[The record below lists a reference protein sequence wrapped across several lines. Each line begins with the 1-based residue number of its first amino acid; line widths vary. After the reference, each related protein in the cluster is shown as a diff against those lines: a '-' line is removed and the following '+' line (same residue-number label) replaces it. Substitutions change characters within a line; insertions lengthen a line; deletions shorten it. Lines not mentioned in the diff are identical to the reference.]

1 MKEIGL
7 KIQFYYPEGDDKQ
20 FQKQVPWTDDECVL
34 ICLDYCRNMAGMNKK
49 QVERLI
55 QERMELMN
63 PPPKLKSGEYNN
75 KKVKSFTIIINAE
88 KKQQN
93 MPAIATVVN
102 FGVSFL
108 HLKVTEKTENPR
120 ADIRPNNKP
129 NKRKQ
134 NRNRH

>member
-34 ICLDYCRNMAGMNKK
+34 ICLDNCRNMAGLNKK

-55 QERMELMN
+55 QERMEFMN

-75 KKVKSFTIIINAE
+75 KKVKSFNGISDSLLSGALGPGYRKNWTEI
-88 KKQQN
+88 Q
-93 MPAIATVVN
+93 
-102 FGVSFL
+102 
-108 HLKVTEKTENPR
+108 LKEYEDYLKG
-120 ADIRPNNKP
+120 D
-129 NKRKQ
+129 Q
-134 NRNRH
+134 

>member
-34 ICLDYCRNMAGMNKK
+34 ICLDNCRNMAGLNKK

-55 QERMELMN
+55 QERMEFMN

-75 KKVKSFTIIINAE
+75 KKVISFYGICDSLLSGELGPGYRKNWTEI
-88 KKQQN
+88 Q
-93 MPAIATVVN
+93 
-102 FGVSFL
+102 
-108 HLKVTEKTENPR
+108 LKEYEDYLKG
-120 ADIRPNNKP
+120 D
-129 NKRKQ
+129 Q
-134 NRNRH
+134 

>member
-7 KIQFYYPEGDDKQ
+7 KIQFEYPDGDETK

-34 ICLDYCRNMAGMNKK
+34 ICLDNCRNMAGLNKK

-75 KKVKSFTIIINAE
+75 KKVKSFNGISDSLLRGALGKSYRKNWTQHQLKE
-88 KKQQN
+88 YEEYLKEQQ
-93 MPAIATVVN
+93 
-102 FGVSFL
+102 
-108 HLKVTEKTENPR
+108 
-120 ADIRPNNKP
+120 
-129 NKRKQ
+129 
-134 NRNRH
+134 

>member
-7 KIQFYYPEGDDKQ
+7 KIQFEYPEGDDKK

-34 ICLDYCRNMAGMNKK
+34 ICLDNCRNMAGMNKK

-75 KKVKSFTIIINAE
+75 KKVKSFNGISDALLRGALGKWYRRNWTE
-88 KKQQN
+88 HQ
-93 MPAIATVVN
+93 
-102 FGVSFL
+102 
-108 HLKVTEKTENPR
+108 LKEYEDYLKG
-120 ADIRPNNKP
+120 D
-129 NKRKQ
+129 Q
-134 NRNRH
+134 

>member
-34 ICLDYCRNMAGMNKK
+34 ICLDNCRNMAGLNKK

-75 KKVKSFTIIINAE
+75 KKVKSFNGISDALLRGALGKWYRRNWTEHQLNEYEAY
-88 KKQQN
+88 
-93 MPAIATVVN
+93 
-102 FGVSFL
+102 
-108 HLKVTEKTENPR
+108 LKG
-120 ADIRPNNKP
+120 D
-129 NKRKQ
+129 Q
-134 NRNRH
+134 